1 MWRLGVGVV
10 AIAAGAAVGA
20 FVFKMVGEEQIGG
33 SVKTIAAKFG
43 FVPPANASGTNA
55 LDFLDKIQPGS
66 KADLTN
72 AVLITVA
79 ATVIS
84 TAAVA
89 VIITEIAE

>member
-1 MWRLGVGVV
+1 MMWRLGVGVV

-66 KADLTN
+66 PVEVRGGDGGNGPGRNSQAADTGQ
-72 AVLITVA
+72 
-79 ATVIS
+79 
-84 TAAVA
+84 
-89 VIITEIAE
+89 